1 MAKKSAIEKNER
13 RRRLVERYRAK
24 RDALRKIIDAK
35 DRAPEERFEAVLAL
49 AQLPRNSS
57 RTRIRNR
64 CLLSGRP
71 RGYYRKFG
79 LSRIA
84 LRDLASEGQIPGCV
98 KASW

>member
-13 RRRLVERYRAK
+13 RRRLAERYRAK

>member
-13 RRRLVERYRAK
+13 RRRLVAKFKAK
-24 RDALRKIIDAK
+24 RAELKKIVM
-35 DRAPEERFEAVLAL
+35 DRSREPEERFEATLAH
-49 AQLPRNSS
+49 AALPRNGAAV
-57 RTRIRNR
+57 RVRNR
-64 CLLSGRP
+64 CALTGRP

-84 LRDLASEGQIPGCV
+84 LRELASQGQIPGCV

>member
-1 MAKKSAIEKNER
+1 MAKTSSVKKDEHRRELEKKF
-13 RRRLVERYRAK
+13 RAK
-24 RDALRKIIDAK
+24 RAALKKTTMDKQA
-35 DRAPEERFEAVLAL
+35 DPEERFEATLAL
-49 AQLPRNSS
+49 AKLPRNGA
-57 RTRIRNR
+57 RVRIRNR

-84 LRDLASEGQIPGCV
+84 LRDLASDGQIPGCV

>member
-1 MAKKSAIEKNER
+1 MAKTSSVKKNEHR
-13 RRRLVERYRAK
+13 RKLADQFRAK
-24 RDALRKIIDAK
+24 RAALKKTIMDKQA
-35 DRAPEERFEAVLAL
+35 APEERFEATLELAK
-49 AQLPRNSS
+49 LPRNGA
-57 RTRIRNR
+57 RVRIRNR